1 MKQTLSI
8 FSSLLITAA
17 LSGCIIAPA
26 PPPRPVAIYRPP
38 PPVYY
43 RPPPPPVYYAPRPQ
57 PYYPRPG
64 VTVGVHIN

>member
-1 MKQTLSI
+1 MNQTLSVI
-8 FSSLLITAA
+8 GALMAAAA
-17 LSGCIIAPA
+17 LSGCIIAP
-26 PPPRPVAIYRPP
+26 PPRPRPVVVYRPP

-43 RPPPPPVYYAPRPQ
+43 RPPPVYYPPPPR

>member
-1 MKQTLSI
+1 MKQTLLA
-8 FSSLLITAA
+8 FSSLLIGAA

-26 PPPRPVAIYRPP
+26 PPPRPVVVYRPP

-43 RPPPPPVYYAPRPQ
+43 RPPPPYYAPPPR
-57 PYYPRPG
+57 PYYRPPG